1 MEELLKYVVTSL
13 VDKKDEVEITYTPEG
28 EKVVIVRIIADK
40 ADMGKLIGRNGK
52 VASAIRTL
60 VKSVTLKSNK
70 RYIVK
75 IEERKEEKD
84 A

>member
-1 MEELLKYVVTSL
+1 MEELLRYVVTSL
-13 VDKKDEVEITYTPEG
+13 VEHKDDVQITCEPEG
-28 EKVVIVRIIADK
+28 ERTIIVRVEVNK
-40 ADMGKLIGRNGK
+40 ADMGKVIGRNGK

-60 VKSVTLKSNK
+60 VKSVTLKANK

-75 IEERKEEKD
+75 IDERKD

>member
-13 VDKKDEVEITYTPEG
+13 VDNKDGVEITYTPESD
-28 EKVVIVRIIADK
+28 KVMIVRIVVDK
-40 ADMGKLIGRNGK
+40 SDMGKVIGRNGK

-60 VKSVTLKSNK
+60 VKSVTLKSGK

-75 IEERKEEKD
+75 IDERKD

>member
-13 VDKKDEVEITYTPEG
+13 VDNKDAVEITFTPEG
-28 EKVVIVRIIADK
+28 EKVMIARIVVDK
-40 ADMGKLIGRNGK
+40 ADMGKVIGRGGK

-75 IEERKEEKD
+75 IDERKD

>member
-13 VDKKDEVEITYTPEG
+13 VDNKDDVQITYTQESN
-28 EKVVIVRIIADK
+28 KVTVVRILVDK
-40 ADMGKLIGRNGK
+40 ADMGKIIGRNGK

-60 VKSVTLKSNK
+60 VKSVTLKGNV

-75 IEERKEEKD
+75 IEELQKN

>member
-13 VDKKDEVEITYTPEG
+13 VDKKDDVEITFEPEG
-28 EKVVIVRIIADK
+28 EKVIIARIVVDK
-40 ADMGKLIGRNGK
+40 ADMGKVIGRNGK

-60 VKSVTLKSNK
+60 VKSVTLKSGK

-75 IEERKEEKD
+75 IDERKD

>member
-13 VDKKDEVEITYTPEG
+13 VDKKDDVEITFEPEG
-28 EKVVIVRIIADK
+28 EKVMIARIVVDK
-40 ADMGKLIGRNGK
+40 ADMGKVIGRNGK

-60 VKSVTLKSNK
+60 VKSVTLKSGK

-75 IEERKEEKD
+75 IDERKD

>member
-13 VDKKDEVEITYTPEG
+13 VDKKDDVEITFEPES
-28 EKVVIVRIIADK
+28 EKVIIARIVVDK
-40 ADMGKLIGRNGK
+40 ADMGKVIGRNGK

-60 VKSVTLKSNK
+60 VKSVTLKSGK

-75 IEERKEEKD
+75 IDERKD

>member
-13 VDKKDEVEITYTPEG
+13 VDKKDDVEITYTPEG